1 MARFCIEDPADHN
14 FRCLERALIK
24 SKIDEAFKRIDMTIQ
39 QLDKVAN
46 NAPDKVQA
54 IADTA
59 GFLFNSQDY
68 PGIVSN
74 LKNLIGT
81 SSYSTRPS
89 PSGDIDLTD
98 KDILPKDAVNIDA

>member
-1 MARFCIEDPADHN
+1 
-14 FRCLERALIK
+14 
-24 SKIDEAFKRIDMTIQ
+24 MTIQ